1 MPPATEE
8 HFVTSVGHA
17 GAVTHLGAQVVLRKK
32 SPAKLGAANERASVN
47 AAVEVFFIMVSI
59 F

>member
-1 MPPATEE
+1 M
-8 HFVTSVGHA
+8 TSVGHA
-17 GAVTHLGAQVVLRKK
+17 VAVTHFGAQVFLRKQ
-32 SPAKLGAANERASVN
+32 SPAKLGAANERASVK